1 MEELRRAAREAL
13 RRPEP
18 LPDFLPAIFSP
29 LSDSLHPLWS
39 EISAHRE
46 GNHSE
51 VRASRMSCDL
61 SLIKR
66 QTFENLLVLQGY
78 LRPWGS
84 RSLSADDEDA
94 ANCLYGWASHMA
106 LPSSVFAEAADLED
120 LPDGKA
126 PRPVL
131 GRVSNAER
139 QAEGLPLETT
149 D

>member
-13 RRPEP
+13 RRPES
-18 LPDFLPAIFSP
+18 LPDFLPAVSSP

-46 GNHSE
+46 GNHLE
-51 VRASRMSCDL
+51 VRVSRMSCDL

-66 QTFENLLVLQGY
+66 QTCEDLLVLQGY

-84 RSLSADDEDA
+84 RSLSANDEDA
-94 ANCLYGWASHMA
+94 ANRLYGWASHMA

-139 QAEGLPLETT
+139 QAKRLPLETT